1 MPYIGNDIQFGELTS
16 QTFTG
21 DGSTVAFTMGY
32 SVANTTSILVTSGN
46 VVQEPT
52 VAYTVSGTTLTF
64 TSAPEDDDTIHVRF
78 LGRVVDVA
86 NAAILQDSDQD
97 TKIQVEESADEDT
110 IRFDIAGA
118 EDFTMTANDFTAL
131 SGSTIST
138 NTIAETTSGS
148 GVTIDGLLIKDGAVN
163 NVAGKNLIRNGSMA
177 IAQRDSQAGMASGYG
192 ACDGWQ
198 LMSLSGAPAR
208 YTISQES
215 SGGVGGN
222 SKWNK
227 ILVTTADA
235 NPAAADTHY
244 YGQKMEGNSVQTL
257 LDSSGDLQACT
268 MSFDVLVHAD
278 GASSISFPA
287 TLVIF
292 VNDHGF
298 DGQQYAKTFTV
309 TSNDTWQRV
318 SVPIAANTNIVIN
331 NDTSDEFSVGVTIY
345 AGSGKVISDATWG
358 SAAGLDTSVSG
369 AENLADVVNNY
380 LGLTNVQ
387 LEVGSVATD
396 FEHEAISVTLAKCV
410 RYFERFQPSTTS
422 GFICAGSTTAS
433 TTGEAFLPYVEKRGT
448 PTVTLSADGTFS
460 HLDGGGTGRAV
471 SSAAVSLIDVKGCRI
486 AYTIASGAA
495 GGGALIRDSTDTTT
509 IDITAEL

>member
-1 MPYIGNDIQFGELTS
+1 MSYLGPPPARTP
-16 QTFTG
+16 
-21 DGSTVAFTMGY
+21 
-32 SVANTTSILVTSGN
+32 VTSAQITDASVTAAKLATDSVTTAKITAAN
-46 VVQEPT
+46 VT
-52 VAYTVSGTTLTF
+52 
-64 TSAPEDDDTIHVRF
+64 
-78 LGRVVDVA
+78 
-86 NAAILQDSDQD
+86 AA
-97 TKIQVEESADEDT
+97 K
-110 IRFDIAGA
+110 IAGGS
-118 EDFTMTANDFTAL
+118 AL
-131 SGSTIST
+131 
-138 NTIAETTSGS
+138 
-148 GVTIDGLLIKDGAVN
+148 V
-163 NVAGKNLIRNGSMA
+163 GKNLIMNGSMA
-177 IAQRDSQAGMASGYG
+177 VAQRGSQAGVASGFG
-192 ACDGWQ
+192 ACDRWQ

-318 SVPIAANTNIVIN
+318 SVPIAANASIAIN

-345 AGSGKVISDATWG
+345 AGSDKVISDATWG

-387 LEVGSVATD
+387 LEVGSVATE
-396 FEHEAISVTLAKCV
+396 FEHEATSVTLTKCQ
-410 RYFERFQPSTTS
+410 RYVIRYTDASVGGRIITGFATS
-422 GFICAGSTTAS
+422 GSNAQFAFRYPVTMRAAPTLTVSAAADFSVAYDATATNVTAISIALATVDVCRISANNGGGAAAGDAVML
-433 TTGEAFLPYVEKRGT
+433 GY
-448 PTVTLSADGTFS
+448 
-460 HLDGGGTGRAV
+460 DGGGTRFFQL
-471 SSAAVSLIDVKGCRI
+471 S
-486 AYTIASGAA
+486 
-495 GGGALIRDSTDTTT
+495 
-509 IDITAEL
+509 AEL

>member
-1 MPYIGNDIQFGELTS
+1 MAVSKVGPTGLTS
-16 QTFTG
+16 
-21 DGSTVAFTMGY
+21 
-32 SVANTTSILVTSGN
+32 
-46 VVQEPT
+46 
-52 VAYTVSGTTLTF
+52 
-64 TSAPEDDDTIHVRF
+64 
-78 LGRVVDVA
+78 
-86 NAAILQDSDQD
+86 
-97 TKIQVEESADEDT
+97 
-110 IRFDIAGA
+110 
-118 EDFTMTANDFTAL
+118 
-131 SGSTIST
+131 
-138 NTIAETTSGS
+138 
-148 GVTIDGLLIKDGAVN
+148 AVGQL
-163 NVAGKNLIRNGSMA
+163 GKNLVHNGAMA
-177 IAQRDSQAGMASGYG
+177 VAQRASQTGMASGYG

-215 SGGVGGN
+215 SGGVDGN

-227 ILVTTADA
+227 ILVTTADGS
-235 NPAAADTHY
+235 PAAADTHY
-244 YGQKMEGNSVQTL
+244 YGQKIEGNSVQSL

-268 MSFDVLVHAD
+268 MSFDVYVHAD

-318 SVPIAANTNIVIN
+318 SVPIAANTNITIN

-396 FEHEAISVTLAKCV
+396 FEHEPVSVTLAKCQ
-410 RYFERFQPSTTS
+410 RYFWRWKIQDADSQLFAAPTMNAATNAFFGPVNMPVEMRAAPT
-422 GFICAGSTTAS
+422 GSIS
-433 TTGEAFLPYVEKRGT
+433 DVGHV
-448 PTVTLSADGTFS
+448 VVADG
-460 HLDGGGTGRAV
+460 GNANRAV
-471 SSAAVSLIDVKGCRI
+471 SNVAFHPNKNAA
-486 AYTIASGAA
+486 TIHFTVASGTA
-495 GGGALIRDSTDTTT
+495 GGAYAYRDGPADALFFDF
-509 IDITAEL
+509 TAEL